1 MQVEDKVTRCG
12 YAAIVGRPNVGKST
26 LINRLIGQKIAITSH
41 KPQTTRHAILG
52 IKTTDEGQILF
63 VDTPGIHNRGGKA
76 LNRILNQ
83 TAESV
88 LPDVDVIVFVVQA
101 GSWTE
106 EDEKVLKG
114 IKRSGRPTILVLNKM
129 DKLERREEALQLLSE
144 LSKKHAFE
152 QMIPVSALQGKQ
164 VDVVES
170 EVMKLLPEGD
180 IWYPEDQVTDRSE
193 RFLAAELLREQLT
206 RRYAKELPYAV
217 TVEIERFED
226 EGSRYR
232 ISAVIW
238 VEKPGQKGILLGH
251 KGGAMKETARIARES
266 MESSFGRKVWLDVWV
281 KVKKSWSSDERSIA
295 SLGYTDQ

>member
-1 MQVEDKVTRCG
+1 MQDEDKVTRCG

-63 VDTPGIHNRGGKA
+63 VDTPGIHKRGGKA

-83 TAESV
+83 TAESI

-152 QMIPVSALQGKQ
+152 QMIPASALQGKQ
-164 VDVVES
+164 VDVIES
-170 EVMKLLPEGD
+170 EVMKLLPEDD

-232 ISAVIW
+232 ISAVVW

>member
-1 MQVEDKVTRCG
+1 MQDEDKVTRCG

-63 VDTPGIHNRGGKA
+63 VDTPGIHKRGGKA

-152 QMIPVSALQGKQ
+152 QMIPASALQGKQ
-164 VDVVES
+164 VDVIES

-232 ISAVIW
+232 ISAVVW